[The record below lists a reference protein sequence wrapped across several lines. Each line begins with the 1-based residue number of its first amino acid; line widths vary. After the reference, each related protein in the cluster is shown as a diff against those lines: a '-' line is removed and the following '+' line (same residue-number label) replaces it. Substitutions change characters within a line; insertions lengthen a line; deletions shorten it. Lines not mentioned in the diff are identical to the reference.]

1 MPQHSCWGRAA
12 FQSAGG
18 SNATFCPDLW
28 VCREEADAVKH
39 GNRTRFATSLAM
51 QQREEESNSRAVP
64 QLALHLYC
72 AFAAS
77 WCLQS
82 EELMQ
87 FSSAQAAQERGTK
100 THTCNFPPATYP
112 ISAFWGYLIANWGQQ
127 KRKAS
132 KARTTRHQHLYW
144 HSRINKP
151 SKVMQSGS
159 CLTGHRELH
168 AKKTQKL
175 TFGIDLL

>member
-64 QLALHLYC
+64 QLALPLYC

-112 ISAFWGYLIANWGQQ
+112 ISDIWGYLIANWGQPPG
-127 KRKAS
+127 AS
-132 KARTTRHQHLYW
+132 LPW
-144 HSRINKP
+144 W
-151 SKVMQSGS
+151 G
-159 CLTGHRELH
+159 
-168 AKKTQKL
+168 
-175 TFGIDLL
+175 